1 MVKFASLYVVGEN
14 QESQQFR
21 IIESLER
28 VVQSFKAQ
36 LLNEAKNHNNYKF

>member
-21 IIESLER
+21 IIEFLER
-28 VVQSFKAQ
+28 VVLSFSLKAQ
-36 LLNEAKNHNNYKF
+36 SLN